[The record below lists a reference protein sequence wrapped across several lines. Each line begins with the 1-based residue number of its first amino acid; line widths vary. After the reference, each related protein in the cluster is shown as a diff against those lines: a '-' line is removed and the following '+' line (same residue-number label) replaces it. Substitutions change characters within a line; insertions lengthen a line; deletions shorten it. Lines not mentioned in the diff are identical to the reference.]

1 MNNKILAIR
10 YSIYKVAQD
19 FLVINSRNINDT
31 AFFDENNNFS
41 LNKCL
46 LLPFIITIANG
57 KKEQLMQGVFNLSF
71 FPDVDKSNGV
81 RIGEINDTEFI
92 IYNADQL
99 GLTFANFRL
108 IHNFNDDEFNG
119 LEDNVKSAIDY
130 SIKFLKERRIEK
142 FASLSSL
149 ELRKLSM
156 NNDAFECLLEDIE
169 VKEFINTDKVT
180 LVKQFQ
186 SYIMEF
192 PFYLSLVK
200 ELEKD
205 ISM

>member
-1 MNNKILAIR
+1 MSNKILAIR
-10 YSIYKVAQD
+10 YAIFKVAQD
-19 FLVINSRNINDT
+19 FLVINSRNLNDV
-31 AFFDENNNFS
+31 AFFNANNNFS

-71 FPDVDKSNGV
+71 LPDVEKIDGVKIGNIDDDKFTV
-81 RIGEINDTEFI
+81 YTDTQLNLSFDNYRL
-92 IYNADQL
+92 IYN
-99 GLTFANFRL
+99 FK
-108 IHNFNDDEFNG
+108 DEEFVT
-119 LEDNVKSAIDY
+119 LDNQIKLAIDY

-142 FASLSSL
+142 FSSLSSL
-149 ELRKLSM
+149 ELRKISM

-169 VKEFINTDKVT
+169 VEEFINTDEVT
-180 LVKQFQ
+180 LVRKFQ
-186 SYIMEF
+186 DYIIEF

-205 ISM
+205 IS